1 MISKR
6 FSWIRFNSLG
16 QRMEKQW
23 LRNSWRESK
32 RQRYMMTV
40 METTLILHMTANG
53 SQDGAAKWE
62 MEREFKPGTMGR
74 NMKEYGAKVNSLR
87 VRFIHQKDR
96 IIHLITKESSWRH
109 SILENLSNLIIMVSV
124 KFHTETSK
132 NTMHFIRIRQVET
145 CKV

>member
-1 MISKR
+1 
-6 FSWIRFNSLG
+6 
-16 QRMEKQW
+16 
-23 LRNSWRESK
+23 
-32 RQRYMMTV
+32 
-40 METTLILHMTANG
+40 
-53 SQDGAAKWE
+53 